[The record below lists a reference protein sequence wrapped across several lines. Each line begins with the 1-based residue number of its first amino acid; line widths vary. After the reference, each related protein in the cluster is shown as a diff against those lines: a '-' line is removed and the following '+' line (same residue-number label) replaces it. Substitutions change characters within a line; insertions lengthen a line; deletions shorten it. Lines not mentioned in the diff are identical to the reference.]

1 MNSVIYIYIICIIIE
16 IYHIVFH
23 RFVNSVESGIIKS
36 FQTLDKFHKGMK
48 MFAEAGK
55 GWGNDSTLKNVLGEC
70 PTLMNEDVV
79 KDYIQQSKRK
89 LVSSYDS
96 KYIIKFAFEQL
107 IELIYWTLSIVIIF
121 KDFPRG
127 IIVFVAL
134 LILSHMHKNVSNS
147 FKYFYLF
154 DSLFC
159 IVMYITCISSLV

>member
-1 MNSVIYIYIICIIIE
+1 MNNVIYIYIACIVIE

-23 RFVNSVESGIIKS
+23 RFVNSIESGIIKS
-36 FQTLDKFHKGMK
+36 FQTLDRFHKGMR
-48 MFAEAGK
+48 MFTEAAK
-55 GWGNDSTLKNVLGEC
+55 RWVDDTTLKSVLGEC

-79 KDYIQQSKRK
+79 EDYIQQSKQR

-96 KYIIKFAFEQL
+96 KYIIKFVFEQL
-107 IELIYWTLSIVIIF
+107 IELIYWTLSVFIVF

-127 IIVFVAL
+127 IVVFASL
-134 LILSHMHKNVSNS
+134 LILSHMHKSVSNS

-159 IVMYITCISSLV
+159 IVMYITCLSGLV